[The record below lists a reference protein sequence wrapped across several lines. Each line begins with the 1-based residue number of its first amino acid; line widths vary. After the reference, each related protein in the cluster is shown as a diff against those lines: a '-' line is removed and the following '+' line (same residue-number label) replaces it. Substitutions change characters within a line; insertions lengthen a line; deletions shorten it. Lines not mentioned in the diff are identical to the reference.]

1 MNYRVGT
8 SSRSGFTIVELLIVV
23 VVIAILAAITIVS
36 FNGISAQANDAAVK
50 SDLKNFGTA
59 MQMYR
64 SEQGEYPLNLSS
76 VSGLK
81 FTKNLYGTDNQ
92 GYNLRYCRNAD
103 TDRYAFLVNL
113 KDGRYFKVTESGV
126 ISSNSAT
133 SGYGVCNLVGVSSTN
148 PATANNGYRDTT
160 GWASWVND

>member
-8 SSRSGFTIVELLIVV
+8 FSRSGFTIVELLIVV

-36 FNGISAQANDAAVK
+36 YNGISAQANEAAVK

-64 SEQGEYPLNLSS
+64 SEQGEYPVDLST
-76 VSGLK
+76 VAGLK
-81 FTKNLYGTDNQ
+81 FTKSLYGEDGQ
-92 GYNLRYCRNAD
+92 GYNLRYCRNVD
-103 TDRYAFLVNL
+103 TDQYVLLANL
-113 KDGRYFKVTESGV
+113 KDGRYFKIMESGV

-133 SGYGVCNLVGVSSTN
+133 SGYGVCSLVGRSSTN
-148 PATANNGYRDTT
+148 PATVNNGYRNTT
-160 GWASWVND
+160 GWASWVGE